1 MVSACVTRQL
11 RIRQKGL
18 PVDYVDPTEG
28 NFSLTESAAVIDK
41 GDKTNKLAMEMAECI
56 IKNGRQELLTTY
68 PLPIYEGETSNSKE
82 PVRLSQGVSGKADRG
97 LAEKASGAV

>member
-1 MVSACVTRQL
+1 M
-11 RIRQKGL
+11 
-18 PVDYVDPTEG
+18 DPTEG

-68 PLPIYEGETSNSKE
+68 PLPIYEGETSNSKNQSAYPRVFPE
-82 PVRLSQGVSGKADRG
+82 KLTVDLLKSIRSCLKAANR
-97 LAEKASGAV
+97 EKILRQKGC